1 MVNTKWEP
9 GPVNTNWGRGSR
21 AEERAGEQEIQS
33 HKADSDVNMKQD
45 LSEFDFQLRLSDGLV
60 EQTKPLH

>member
-1 MVNTKWEP
+1 M
-9 GPVNTNWGRGSR
+9 R